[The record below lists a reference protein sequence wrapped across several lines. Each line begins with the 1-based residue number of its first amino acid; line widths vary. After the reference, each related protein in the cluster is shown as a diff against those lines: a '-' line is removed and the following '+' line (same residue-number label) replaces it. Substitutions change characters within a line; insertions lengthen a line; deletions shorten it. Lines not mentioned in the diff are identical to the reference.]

1 MVSVSKHWNNSGL
14 SLDFHRHWIKRGLSL
29 WSIFGLGLMLDLDS
43 HWINVGLPLDW
54 TSKFNPTN
62 HRTRAPPFLTSS
74 TLDFETT
81 SGIHQWGQG
90 SIPVSPSISYHI
102 RALVIRYR
110 WGKGPILASETCA
123 ESLWGTMMYFQQM
136 WAITCWLRSEWA
148 TLTQHMRWPCLHP
161 KKCSAP
167 SHSRGR
173 FPSRT
178 SWRC

>member
-1 MVSVSKHWNNSGL
+1 MKC
-14 SLDFHRHWIKRGLSL
+14 KC
-29 WSIFGLGLMLDLDS
+29 
-43 HWINVGLPLDW
+43 
-54 TSKFNPTN
+54 K
-62 HRTRAPPFLTSS
+62 PFLTSS

-90 SIPVSPSISYHI
+90 SIPVSPCISHHI

-148 TLTQHMRWPCLHP
+148 TLTQHMKWPCLHP

-167 SHSRGR
+167 FHSRGR

-178 SWRC
+178 SWRCLDRCQEHHRSLSLLPRYNNLKYSHVSGERPTDNHISLPSTSNGLWE